1 MRFNWF
7 YVIVY
12 LCWLLRSRSA
22 RLFLSH
28 FLAKIDLH
36 WDFIFIYRYIVPIL
50 SFIYLGIYYSLYF
63 KFWRFFWRMIIF
75 LIFFNIFF
83 NHLLSIISSFKYI
96 RITFHYLF
104 HYCAIIIFIFKNCN
118 QIINF
123 FYFITCS
130 FFYFSYFKLI
140 N

>member
-83 NHLLSIISSFKYI
+83 NIFHLLNIYVLRFIICFIIVRLLYLSSKI
-96 RITFHYLF
+96 
-104 HYCAIIIFIFKNCN
+104 A
-118 QIINF
+118 INF

-130 FFYFSYFKLI
+130 FFYFFYFKLI